1 METTKEDYRVITDKK
16 QLSVEAIHK
25 MLKNE
30 SYWARNRSL
39 EQVSKSIER
48 SLCFGL
54 FHRNNQI
61 GFARVVTDGVTMFY
75 LCDVIITEKYR
86 GKGLGKVLMDA
97 VFSSGEIQGL
107 FGMLMTKD
115 AHGLYRK
122 YDFKGCEECQE
133 RFMILGSGWRQKGV
147 QPSRHILQAI

>member
-1 METTKEDYRVITDKK
+1 METTKEDYTVITDKK

-25 MLKNE
+25 MLNNE

-39 EQVSKSIER
+39 EEISKSIES

-54 FHRNNQI
+54 FHGNNQI

-86 GKGLGKVLMDA
+86 GRGLGKMLMNA
-97 VFSSGEIQGL
+97 VFSSDEIQGI
-107 FGMLMTKD
+107 FGMLMTKS
-115 AHGLYRK
+115 AHGLYRQ
-122 YDFKGCEECQE
+122 YGFKGCEECQE
-133 RFMILGSGWRQKGV
+133 RFMMLGSGWCQKRV
-147 QPSRHILQAI
+147 